1 MSIKNNKNKATV
13 VNGIIVANNIKLPVI
28 ILERVLAQNNELNI
42 NGNINI
48 KKNMNT
54 IKYPVYLYF
63 SFTTTISSSSVSS
76 VFSSVFSSFL
86 SSSALGSSCYYSF
99 SELFS

>member
-13 VNGIIVANNIKLPVI
+13 VNGTIVANNIKLPVI

-54 IKYPVYLYF
+54 IKYHIYLYF

-76 VFSSVFSSFL
+76 VFSSFIDSVSDISNIVRNKII
-86 SSSALGSSCYYSF
+86 
-99 SELFS
+99 